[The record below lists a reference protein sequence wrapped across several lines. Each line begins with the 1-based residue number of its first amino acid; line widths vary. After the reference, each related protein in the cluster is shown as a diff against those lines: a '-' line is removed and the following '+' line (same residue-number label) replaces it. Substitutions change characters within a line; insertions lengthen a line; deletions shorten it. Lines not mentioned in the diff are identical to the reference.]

1 MYADVFEFNGIKS
14 SDLGYYIVAFDGFS
28 NDGVGMA
35 GNDISF
41 ATSKTAN
48 SYQWNFHGSKYE
60 NQLTTSFQIGKFNC
74 GIRKDKNYE
83 LSQQDCAF
91 LLRWLVRTDGYKF
104 LRFFQ
109 GGYEGYENT
118 FFRVQN
124 KLQWIRFGG
133 AIVGAQIDV
142 TCDAPFGYSDVQT
155 FEVSC
160 DNGGSFTI
168 YNDSDK
174 TGVLYFD
181 ETNILMTSD
190 ARNLQINNNLDG
202 IYSPTIRYTT
212 QINNCK
218 NGEHITIA
226 NHMIAT
232 NKNTVHTRENINNDF
247 NFKYPRLINMS
258 DLIETRKN
266 IYTVT
271 GGSCRLSFN
280 YRTIRS
286 VLP

>member
-1 MYADVFEFNGIKS
+1 MYADIFEFNGIKS
-14 SDLGYYIVAFDGFS
+14 SEPGYYIVNFDGFS

-35 GNDISF
+35 GNEVTFS
-41 ATSKTAN
+41 ASKPAA
-48 SYQWNFHGSKYE
+48 SYTWNFHGSKHE
-60 NQLTTSFQIGKFNC
+60 SPLTVSFQIGKFDC
-74 GIRKDKNYE
+74 GMDKDKNYG

-91 LLRWLVRTDGYKF
+91 LLRWLVRTDGYRF

-124 KLQWIRFGG
+124 KLQWIRYGG
-133 AIVGAQIDV
+133 VIVGAQIDA
-142 TCDAPFGYSDVQT
+142 TCDAPFGYSGLQS
-155 FEVSC
+155 FETSC
-160 DNGGSFTI
+160 GDGGSFTI

-174 TGVLYFD
+174 TGALYFD
-181 ETNILMTSD
+181 EMDILMTSD
-190 ARNLQINNNLDG
+190 AKNLQIKNNLDVV
-202 IYSPTIRYTT
+202 YSPTTQYTT
-212 QINNCK
+212 RINNCK

-232 NKNTVHTRENINNDF
+232 NRNTVHTRENINNDF

-258 DLIETRKN
+258 GLMETRKN

-271 GGSCRLSFN
+271 GGSCHLSFN

>member
-14 SDLGYYIVAFDGFS
+14 SDLGYYIVCFDGFS
-28 NDGVGMA
+28 DDGAGMA
-35 GNDISF
+35 GNEVTF
-41 ATSKTAN
+41 TTSKPAD
-48 SYQWNFHGSKYE
+48 SYQWNFHGSKYGSP
-60 NQLTTSFQIGKFNC
+60 LTASFQIGKFNC
-74 GIRKDKNYE
+74 GTDKDRNYE

-109 GGYEGYENT
+109 GGYEGYEKT
-118 FFRVQN
+118 FFHAQN
-124 KLQWIRFGG
+124 KLQWIRYGG
-133 AIVGAQIDV
+133 TIVGAQIDV
-142 TCDAPFGYSDVQT
+142 TCDAPFGYSDVQA
-155 FEVSC
+155 FEISC
-160 DNGGSFTI
+160 NDGGSFTI

-174 TGVLYFD
+174 TGALYFD
-181 ETNILMTSD
+181 EIDILMTSD
-190 ARNLQINNNLDG
+190 AQNLQIKNNLDAV
-202 IYSPTIRYTT
+202 YSPTVQYTT
-212 QINNCK
+212 LIANCK

-232 NKNTVHTRENINNDF
+232 NKDSVHTRENINNDF

-258 DLIETRKN
+258 GLTETRNN

-271 GGSCRLSFN
+271 GGSCHLSFH

>member
-14 SDLGYYIVAFDGFS
+14 SDLGYYIVGFDGFS
-28 NDGVGMA
+28 NDGVGTA
-35 GNDISF
+35 GNEITF
-41 ATSKTAN
+41 TTSKPSN
-48 SYQWNFHGSKYE
+48 SYSWNFHGSKYE
-60 NQLTTSFQIGKFNC
+60 SPLTTSFQIGKFSC
-74 GIRKDKNYE
+74 GIDKDKNYE

-109 GGYEGYENT
+109 GEYEGYENT

-124 KLQWIRFGG
+124 KLQWIRVQG

-142 TCDAPFGYSDVQT
+142 TCDAPSGYSDVQI
-155 FEVSC
+155 FEASC
-160 DNGGSFTI
+160 SNGSSFTI

-174 TGVLYFD
+174 AGALYFD
-181 ETNILMTSD
+181 ETDILMTSD
-190 ARNLQINNNLDG
+190 AQNLQIKNNLDAL
-202 IYSPTIRYTT
+202 YSPTIQYVT
-212 QINNCK
+212 QLKNCK

-226 NHMIAT
+226 NHMIET
-232 NKNTVHTRENINNDF
+232 SKNAGHTRESINNDF
-247 NFKYPRLINMS
+247 NFKYPRLINFS
-258 DLIETRKN
+258 ELNETRKN
-266 IYTVT
+266 IFTVT
-271 GGSCRLSFN
+271 GGSCRLSFS

>member
-1 MYADVFEFNGIKS
+1 MYADIFEFNGIKS
-14 SDLGYYIVAFDGFS
+14 SDLGYYIANFDGFS
-28 NDGVGMA
+28 NDGAGMA
-35 GNDISF
+35 GNEITF
-41 ATSKTAN
+41 ATSKPSN
-48 SYQWNFHGSKYE
+48 SYKWNFHGSKYE
-60 NQLTTSFQIGKFNC
+60 NPMTTSFQIFKLNC
-74 GIRKDKNYE
+74 GIDKENYE

-91 LLRWLVRTDGYKF
+91 LLRWLARTDGYKL

-124 KLQWIRFGG
+124 KLQWIRHEGM
-133 AIVGAQIDV
+133 IVGAQIDA

-160 DNGGSFTI
+160 SNGGSFTI
-168 YNDSDK
+168 YDDSDK
-174 TGVLYFD
+174 TGALYFD
-181 ETNILMTSD
+181 ETDILMTSD
-190 ARNLQINNNLDG
+190 ASNLQIKNNLDALF
-202 IYSPTIRYTT
+202 SPTIQYTT
-212 QINNCK
+212 NIKNCK

-232 NKNTVHTRENINNDF
+232 NKNTSHTRENISNDF
-247 NFKYPRLINMS
+247 NFRYPRLINMS
-258 DLIETRKN
+258 GLTETRNN
-266 IYTVT
+266 IFTVT
-271 GGSCRLSFN
+271 GGSCHLSFN

>member
-1 MYADVFEFNGIKS
+1 MYAETFEFNGIKS
-14 SDLGYYIVAFDGFS
+14 SDLGYYIGNFDGFS
-28 NDGVGMA
+28 DNGVGMA
-35 GNDISF
+35 GNEVTF
-41 ATSKTAN
+41 ATSKPSNT
-48 SYQWNFHGSKYE
+48 YKWNFHGSKYE
-60 NQLTTSFQIGKFNC
+60 NPLTTTFQIVKFDC
-74 GIRKDKNYE
+74 GIDKENHE

-91 LLRWLVRTDGYKF
+91 LLRWLIRTDGYKL

-118 FFRVQN
+118 FFRAQN
-124 KLQWIRFGG
+124 KLQWIRFEG

-142 TCDAPFGYSDVQT
+142 TCDAPFGYSDVHT
-155 FEVSC
+155 YEASC
-160 DNGGSFTI
+160 NSGSSFTI
-168 YNDSDK
+168 YDDSDK

-181 ETNILMTSD
+181 EIDILMTSD
-190 ARNLQINNNLDG
+190 ASNLQIKNNLDALF
-202 IYSPTIRYTT
+202 SPTIQYATS
-212 QINNCK
+212 IKNCK

-232 NKNTVHTRENINNDF
+232 NKNTSHTRENINNDF
-247 NFKYPRLINMS
+247 NFRYPRLINMS
-258 DLIETRKN
+258 NLTETRKN